1 MAYRFEFAPTAI
13 AQAGEIHDR
22 IAELSPEQAAKWY
35 RGLFEKIDTLKSF
48 PLRCPKA
55 EVSGDVGEEYREL
68 LYGKRRH
75 MYRVLFTVH
84 DDLIRIV
91 SIWRASRGS
100 VEL

>member
-35 RGLFEKIDTLKSF
+35 QGLFEKIETLKTF

-55 EVSGDVGEEYREL
+55 DLGGDPGEEYREL

-75 MYRVLFTVH
+75 MYRILFTVR
-84 DDLIRIV
+84 DDVIRIAT
-91 SIWRASRGS
+91 IWRASRGP